1 MLISLALLRKCQLF
15 GFRRGWDSHSGAH
28 PVVTSIDGNK
38 NLKKFL
44 ALRESSINKNCHW
57 CAWRRHR

>member
-1 MLISLALLRKCQLF
+1 MLVSLALLRKCQLF
-15 GFRRGWDSHSGAH
+15 GFRRVWDSHSGAH

-44 ALRESSINKNCHW
+44 ALRESSINKNCH
-57 CAWRRHR
+57 